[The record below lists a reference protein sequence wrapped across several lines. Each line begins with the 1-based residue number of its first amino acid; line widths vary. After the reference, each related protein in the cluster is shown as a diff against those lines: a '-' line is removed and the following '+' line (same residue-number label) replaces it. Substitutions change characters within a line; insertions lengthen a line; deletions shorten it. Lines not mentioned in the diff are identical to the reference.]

1 MIDFYK
7 HSYIS
12 VIGRDASSLSE
23 VAYIKEIMSKY
34 DEYLAKT
41 KEMLNQIGEGYNS
54 NTEFYL

>member
-12 VIGRDASSLSE
+12 VIGRDAVSLTE
-23 VAYIKEIMSKY
+23 VAYAKEILSKY
-34 DEYLAKT
+34 DEYLIKT
-41 KEMLNQIGEGYNS
+41 KEMVEQIGDGDNN